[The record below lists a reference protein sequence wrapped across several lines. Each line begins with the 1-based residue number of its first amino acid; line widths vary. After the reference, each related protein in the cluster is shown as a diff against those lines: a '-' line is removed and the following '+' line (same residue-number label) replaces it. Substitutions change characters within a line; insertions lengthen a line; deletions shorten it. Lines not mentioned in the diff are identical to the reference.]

1 MHDEPG
7 RTVSIWMSEDIPQ
20 LPPTTGAHADV
31 CVVGAGI
38 AGITTA
44 YCLMKEG
51 RSVILL
57 DDSQPE
63 AA

>member
-20 LPPTTGAHADV
+20 LLPISTGAHADV

-38 AGITTA
+38 AGI
-44 YCLMKEG
+44 
-51 RSVILL
+51 R
-57 DDSQPE
+57 
-63 AA
+63 AASAHVVVRESTGDFDRNFW